1 MLIGV
6 SSSSELD
13 VHIGFPFGV
22 PIGVPIGVL
31 HSMQPDSQ
39 LTTLCHGYFIRV
51 YISKMSFLE
60 EQLPQSSSLYHEC
73 GTNHT

>member
-39 LTTLCHGYFIRV
+39 LTSLD
-51 YISKMSFLE
+51 IS
-60 EQLPQSSSLYHEC
+60 LPWLLH
-73 GTNHT
+73 